1 MYWWQHFARHR
12 TRTPMKSPSTRLAM
26 ACALAFASL
35 AHAQTAPQAPAPAP
49 QYPALPS
56 ETPAEF
62 KAPTEGFNYVKRSVM
77 IPMRDGT
84 RLNTVIIVPKG
95 AKNAAILLTRTPY
108 DAASLTSHAES
119 SDMESILSGYD
130 NAADVIVQGG
140 YI

>member
-1 MYWWQHFARHR
+1 
-12 TRTPMKSPSTRLAM
+12 MKSPSTRLAA

-35 AHAQTAPQAPAPAP
+35 AHAQQSQPAATPAP

-62 KAPTEGFNYVKRSVM
+62 AAPTAGFNYVKRSVM

-95 AKNAAILLTRTPY
+95 AKNTPILLTRTPY
-108 DAASLTSHAES
+108 DASALTSHAES
-119 SDMESILSGYD
+119 
-130 NAADVIVQGG
+130 
-140 YI
+140 